1 MSSGDFSIK
10 MYFQRMVP
18 FLMRYWKLVAVMLL
32 MAGLHSGATFGRVL
46 LAKPFLEKVFMQ
58 REGPDVET
66 LDNLVEQKGEGCVD
80 AWFLDYFPEGLRTKR
95 WVRVLA
101 SLLDRDAAV
110 EGADVREYF
119 YFICMVAV
127 FLALVLGSSLFMKIV
142 VQRLIVNSV
151 TMDLRNHSYSR
162 LIRMD
167 VGFFDQKRSG
177 DLLARVTADLDLA
190 RQSLDHL
197 VAALID
203 KPIYIFMGLGIC
215 MWISWQLSLIC
226 ILGLPI
232 ILVPVGV
239 LARKIRKGATA
250 RQQRLGDITD
260 AMVQTFH
267 GIRVIKAFGLEKLEI
282 RDFTTRTRQY
292 FRKDMTVARGRA
304 VSRSSTDFFYTA
316 GIALLLLVLGG
327 LFISGSGIGFGGA
340 SRVVTF
346 FLALGMLYQPL
357 KLLVKAY
364 NLFQESAAGAER
376 LFEVIGQARSVR
388 ERTCAVELTGVK
400 EAVAFRDVH
409 FAYDSEEVLRGIDLE
424 VPVGTT
430 VAVVG
435 PSGAGKSTLLDMIPR
450 FYDVTGGGVFI
461 DGRDV
466 RDYTLESLFCNL
478 AVVQQ
483 DPFLFNTTIREN
495 IRQGRPSA
503 TDAEVEAAARSAQVD
518 AFVALLPEGYDTPC
532 GERGGLLSG
541 GERQRVAIARALLK
555 DAPILLLDEATS
567 SLDSRAEQEVQ
578 AALDELMKGRTTLV
592 IAHRLST
599 VRHADV
605 IVVMQA
611 GRVVEQGTH
620 EALMDL
626 GQVYAQLHRMQHP
639 GKG

>member
-1 MSSGDFSIK
+1 
-10 MYFQRMVP
+10 
-18 FLMRYWKLVAVMLL
+18 
-32 MAGLHSGATFGRVL
+32 
-46 LAKPFLEKVFMQ
+46 
-58 REGPDVET
+58 
-66 LDNLVEQKGEGCVD
+66 
-80 AWFLDYFPEGLRTKR
+80 
-95 WVRVLA
+95 
-101 SLLDRDAAV
+101 
-110 EGADVREYF
+110 
-119 YFICMVAV
+119 
-127 FLALVLGSSLFMKIV
+127 
-142 VQRLIVNSV
+142 
-151 TMDLRNHSYSR
+151 
-162 LIRMD
+162 
-167 VGFFDQKRSG
+167 
-177 DLLARVTADLDLA
+177 
-190 RQSLDHL
+190 
-197 VAALID
+197 
-203 KPIYIFMGLGIC
+203 
-215 MWISWQLSLIC
+215 MWISWELSLIC
-226 ILGLPI
+226 ILGLPL
-232 ILVPVGV
+232 ILVPVAI
-239 LARKIRKGATA
+239 LARKIRKGAAA

-282 RDFTTRTRQY
+282 RDFATRTRQY

-376 LFEVIGQARSVR
+376 LFEVIGQARSVQ
-388 ERTCAVELTGVK
+388 ERPGAQVLTGVK
-400 EAVAFRDVH
+400 ETVEFRDVH

-450 FYDVTGGGVFI
+450 FYDVTGGGIFI

-466 RDYTLESLFCNL
+466 RDYTLESLFQNL

-483 DPFLFNTTIREN
+483 DPFLFNISIREN
-495 IRQGRPSA
+495 IRQGRPEAS
-503 TDAEVEAAARSAQVD
+503 DAEVEAAARSAQVD
-518 AFVALLPEGYDTPC
+518 AFVAGLPEGYDTVC

-541 GERQRVAIARALLK
+541 GERQRVTIARALLK

-567 SLDSRAEQEVQ
+567 SLDSKAEQEVQ

-611 GRVVEQGTH
+611 GRVVEKGTH
-620 EALMDL
+620 EELMNL
-626 GQVYAQLHRMQHP
+626 GKVYAQLHRMQHP
-639 GKG
+639 GEG